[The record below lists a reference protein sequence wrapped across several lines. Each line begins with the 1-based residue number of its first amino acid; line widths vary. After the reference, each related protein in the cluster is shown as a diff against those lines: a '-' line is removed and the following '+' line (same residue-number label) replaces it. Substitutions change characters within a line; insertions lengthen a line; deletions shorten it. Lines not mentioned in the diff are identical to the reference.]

1 MRSRQTVIALDARGD
16 VTGLTISRHMADIFD
31 LDQTMLDAYYPA
43 FCRFGRMR
51 QEDRYMMRFL
61 MKAGECMVFDNHRI
75 VHGRSAYSA
84 GSGSRY
90 LRGCYTDRGEMRST
104 YRARVN

>member
-43 FCRFGRMR
+43 FCRFGRMA

-61 MKAGECMVFDNHRI
+61 MKEGECMVFDGF
-75 VHGRSAYSA
+75 VDGVDAP
-84 GSGSRY
+84 SRRHCNVP
-90 LRGCYTDRGEMRST
+90 L
-104 YRARVN
+104 